1 MIPDTATPAVGGDGI
16 FSADDIARAQKWLDE
31 VPQHPIIGAI
41 RFRNALQAFIRSV
54 GHSHSVTAPLK
65 IMAVDTSEVV
75 ALANY
80 DQPSYRNFTFGNLL
94 EREDGQ
100 SRRLAALDQ
109 LINHHLLVGRE
120 EPFLLTPSHA
130 DEVAIIRQAVSH
142 QTQVDAQTVVES
154 NFGKI
159 SSNQRQIIRKWFDEQ
174 YGQNLEEKWREFK
187 DQFLGDISDTF
198 LKSLIRGTEAA
209 KSLDAFIGTAPYV
222 FLRPPSAGPRS
233 LAAYVQ
239 SQYDGGFDWAAYDD
253 YRSRPEVLG
262 RARGMASVVR
272 DLLLRVRRGK
282 RSPQVIRDAAK
293 RDAQAI
299 ALIDLLNRFFVAQ
312 KSNVRIDLVSRSP
325 SLHALM
331 AALPEGAV
339 HLTLRHPL
347 FLPDIYKFDLQQL
360 DRLGEALLRVDA
372 TLASAIDIGSL
383 SDETSLS
390 LIQEVKLCALE
401 VIDVLEGAL
410 TVRQALESRLFDDVA
425 GDVELSKLI
434 KDFFRQV
441 EEGGAD
447 GRDLFSS
454 DLLAQLAQ
462 RNKGLAEFARPW
474 VFGQSHE
481 TVPFR
486 LIDFFPPETELNDE
500 SVQYEKREKGKPRPP
515 QPIDGFMPDSLMAIR
530 ADQGGFRRVFFVHS
544 GRVARLIRRSQIS
557 DHQGG
562 VVSPQRANV
571 PVDIMFNQLSVA
583 LDTLIAPEGEG
594 PCADDNA
601 VFNLDATLLVC
612 LGFASRGRYDTAI
625 SLASTVLHKITSEL
639 RYGPG
644 DVLSEDRMRERLAY
658 RELFLCRHYCERA
671 LARLDFFSEERRL
684 ADSKGSVMKNLA
696 RAQRDLDFATL
707 MTEQVELCTG
717 CAHPSPA
724 GNQVVRDERLRL
736 AHLGAWIDQLMMLL
750 YVEAV
755 WDDEEWPDPR
765 IHAHRERF
773 DIFTAAGL
781 IKEITLI
788 AWTVREKRAILTA
801 GRNDVHAENLSRY
814 YAYIEVSCFQSALFL
829 FCLFLAYPLSPPL
842 HRLWLGDT
850 NLDPER
856 ILVFR
861 DWRDWYSRYQSLDDQ
876 YRFDMRPRRLLETV
890 CDTVLKAS
898 ELPEAPKGASGRGR
912 AKQPDSLF
920 AILEECCERLSGIG
934 ACGTADGRGNDPF
947 GGGDASGLVPLLAEA
962 LAERIGFIISRD
974 PLLARRAAGRKE
986 GADD

>member
-1 MIPDTATPAVGGDGI
+1 MMPDTATPAAGGDRV
-16 FSADDIARAQKWLDE
+16 FSADDIARAQKWLAE
-31 VPQHPIIGAI
+31 VAQRPIVGAI
-41 RFRNALQAFIRSV
+41 RFRNALQAFVRGV
-54 GHSHSVTAPLK
+54 DHSHSVTAPLK

-75 ALANY
+75 ALASY
-80 DQPSYRNFTFGNLL
+80 DQPSYRNFTFGKLL
-94 EREDGQ
+94 EKEDGQ
-100 SRRLAALDQ
+100 SRRLEALDQ

-130 DEVAIIRQAVSH
+130 DEIIIIRQATSRQAYV
-142 QTQVDAQTVVES
+142 QARTVAQS
-154 NFGKI
+154 NFGRI
-159 SSNQRQIIRKWFDEQ
+159 SQNQRRIIRKWFDEQ
-174 YGQNLEEKWREFK
+174 YGRNLEERWREFK
-187 DQFLGDISDTF
+187 EQFLEDISDSF
-198 LKSLIRGTEAA
+198 LESLVRGTKAA
-209 KSLDAFIGTAPYV
+209 NSLDAFIRDAPYV
-222 FLRPPSAGPRS
+222 FLRSPSAGPRS
-233 LAAYVQ
+233 LARYVQ
-239 SQYDGGFDWAAYDD
+239 SQYDWGFDWAAYDD

-262 RARGMASVVR
+262 RARGIMSVVR
-272 DLLLRVRRGK
+272 DLLLRVRRGN
-282 RSPQVIRDAAK
+282 RSPQVVRDAAE
-293 RDAQAI
+293 RDAQAM

-383 SDETSLS
+383 SNEAN
-390 LIQEVKLCALE
+390 LIHEVKLCALD
-401 VIDVLEGAL
+401 VVDVLEGAL

-425 GDVELSKLI
+425 GDAELSQLI
-434 KDFFRQV
+434 KGFFRQV

-447 GRDLFSS
+447 GRDLFAS

-474 VFGQSHE
+474 VFDQSHE

-486 LIDFFPPETELNDE
+486 LIDFFPPEKELDDE

-544 GRVARLIRRSQIS
+544 GRVARLIRRSQVFHHGE
-557 DHQGG
+557 DA
-562 VVSPQRANV
+562 VFPQLANV
-571 PVDIMFNQLSVA
+571 PVDTMFSQLSVA
-583 LDTLIAPEGEG
+583 LDTLITPESEG

-612 LGFASRGRYDTAI
+612 LAFASRGRYDTAI

-644 DVLSEDRMRERLAY
+644 EMLSEERMRERLAY

-684 ADSKGSVMKNLA
+684 ADSKGSVLKNLA

-707 MTEQVELCTG
+707 MTEQVELCMG
-717 CAHPSPA
+717 CKRPSPA

-736 AHLGAWIDQLMMLL
+736 AHLGTWIDQLMMLL

-788 AWTVREKRAILTA
+788 AWTVHEKREVLTA
-801 GRNDVHAENLSRY
+801 GRNDVHAENMDRY

-842 HRLWLGDT
+842 HRLWLGDAS
-850 NLDPER
+850 LDPER

-861 DWRDWYSRYQSLDDQ
+861 DWRDWYSRYRSLDDQ
-876 YRFDMRPRRLLETV
+876 YRFDMRPRGLLETV

-898 ELPEAPKGASGRGR
+898 GLPESPKGAPGRGR
-912 AKQPDSLF
+912 VKQSDSLF
-920 AILEECCERLSGIG
+920 EILKECRERLNGIG
-934 ACGTADGRGNDPF
+934 ACGIADGRGNDVS
-947 GGGDASGLVPLLAEA
+947 GNGDASGLVALMAEA
-962 LAERIGFIISRD
+962 LAERIDFIISRD
-974 PLLARRAAGRKE
+974 PLLARCAAGRKE